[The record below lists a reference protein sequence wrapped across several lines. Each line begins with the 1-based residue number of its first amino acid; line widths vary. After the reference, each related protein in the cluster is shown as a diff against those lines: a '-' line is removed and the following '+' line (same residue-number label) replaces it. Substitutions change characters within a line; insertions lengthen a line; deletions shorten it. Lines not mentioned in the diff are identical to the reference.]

1 MYDGSLTHS
10 GLNASFESGELPAI
24 RFFDPAYVRSEKI
37 IFDRNNGSVHAVLH
51 ENMILIGSVPE
62 DLVDSFG
69 SHEEVLLS
77 AAHYAG
83 KEVCLKAK
91 ISVL

>member
-1 MYDGSLTHS
+1 MYDGSLSHS
-10 GLNASFESGELPAI
+10 GLNASFEAGELPAI

-37 IFDRNNGSVHAVLH
+37 VFDRSSKSVHAVLH
-51 ENMILIGSVPE
+51 ENMILIGSLPD

-69 SHEEVLLS
+69 SHDEVLLS
-77 AAHYAG
+77 AAHYEG
-83 KEVCLKAK
+83 KEVCLRAK